1 MKISKLLFGAVILLI
16 VSSCKKDDP
25 NPSIEG
31 YTLEWSDEFNGSS
44 ISTVN
49 WVHEIGDGT
58 DYGLPV
64 GWGNNELQLYTN
76 ALQKVILKF
85 SLSFYLIYIY

>member
-1 MKISKLLFGAVILLI
+1 MIMKISKLLFGAVILLI

-49 WVHEIGDGT
+49 WCMKSEMEQIMDFLLDG
-58 DYGLPV
+58 
-64 GWGNNELQLYTN
+64 E
-76 ALQKVILKF
+76 
-85 SLSFYLIYIY
+85 